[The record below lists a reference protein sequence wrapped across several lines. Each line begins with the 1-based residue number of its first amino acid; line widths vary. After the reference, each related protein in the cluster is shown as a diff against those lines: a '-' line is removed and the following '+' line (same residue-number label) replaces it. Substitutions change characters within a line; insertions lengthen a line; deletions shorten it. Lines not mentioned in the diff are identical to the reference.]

1 MGSVAHHRI
10 CKYMNDWTL
19 QIIIEH
25 FDEVVKGIDFGQLPD
40 WKSEEYRQLVLQ
52 TANDQIFSKGRYSE
66 ITEWVLEIF
75 DEKEVRELVNDD
87 TELSQLSEEE
97 QRRLS
102 FYLDV
107 EKVCYPLFRG
117 EKIDWSAWPWLLED
131 GSSSLDNKPLYEL
144 ITNEKRPYLGAAMLY
159 ALKQRMWQGDDGFFS
174 SVALQDASVAFD
186 RSVARHWKGDL
197 SAEEL
202 KLLVMEVWK
211 CAADLLIIEN
221 HIQIGRLMG
230 LDPLAQSLY
239 DAMDT
244 YISENYYAKQVL
256 CAKEL
261 AAWIREHL
269 TIGERHPAPEKT
281 EALRTKMD
289 ELMDKYHVV
298 SPDRDFTWD
307 IITLDVMG
315 YGMENS

>member
-1 MGSVAHHRI
+1 
-10 CKYMNDWTL
+10 MNDWTL

-25 FDEVVKGIDFGQLPD
+25 FDDVVKGIDFGQLPD

-52 TANDQIFSKGRYSE
+52 TANDQIFSKGKYSE

-75 DEKEVRELVNDD
+75 DEKEVRELVSDD
-87 TELSQLSEEE
+87 TELSQLSEDE
-97 QRRLS
+97 QHRLS

-131 GSSSLDNKPLYEL
+131 GSSSLDNKPLFDL
-144 ITNEKRPYLGAAMLY
+144 IAYGKRPYLGAAMLNS
-159 ALKQRMWQGDDGFFS
+159 LKQRMWLDEDGFFS
-174 SVALQDASVAFD
+174 SVALQDAANAFD
-186 RSVARHWKGDL
+186 RTVAPYWKGDL
-197 SAEEL
+197 SEEDMKML
-202 KLLVMEVWK
+202 IMGVWK
-211 CAADLLIIEN
+211 CAADLLLIEN
-221 HIQIGRLMG
+221 HLNLGRMMG
-230 LDPLAQSLY
+230 LDSLEQAVY
-239 DAMDT
+239 DAFDT
-244 YISENYYAKQVL
+244 FIDESYYSKQVL

-261 AAWIREHL
+261 ATWIRENM
-269 TIGERHPAPEKT
+269 TIGEHHPAPEKT

-298 SPDRDFTWD
+298 SPDRKFTWN